1 MAAAIAV
8 AASGCEKWMERHDPA
23 SVDATTYWKN
33 RDALEQYTNGFL
45 ESYTPGEGT
54 IAYSYDSYSDI
65 IQARN
70 QNDFLQTA
78 WTSSQQG
85 SWGKDDWNFIYNIEY
100 FLDNFR
106 NVPGLSEEVYDHY
119 EGVAR
124 FWRAW
129 HYFTKVQLFG
139 AVPYYDYVIEPDDE
153 GLYKARDSREY
164 VCEKIL
170 EDLDFAAEHVSTDSQ
185 YLKVSKINRYV
196 ALFVKAKFCLWEGT
210 FRKYHSVDPATGRAW
225 SSEYTTS
232 EEFLRAACD
241 ACEELMEKS
250 PFSLATGISAADRKS
265 VYRSLFINEAINHQE
280 VLWAREYN
288 DGLNVWHNVT
298 WYFCSGSMGQ
308 GWSLDSDFVAMYLKT
323 DGSRVTDDAD
333 WKSMQ
338 YAEVFA
344 DRDYRLAQTVISPEY
359 RKYNKAG
366 LLVPTAPNF
375 AVTGTG
381 YQIIKWNIDNE
392 AYEASKISNNSL
404 PIMRY
409 AEVLLNYAEAKA
421 ELGEMT
427 DDVWDRTIRLLRER
441 SGVNGDRPA
450 TADNYLADYY
460 AQLDGSKISD
470 KDILEVRRERSIE
483 LISEGDTHTNRW
495 FDLLRWH
502 LGHKAVKQ
510 WYGIYVPALKT
521 PIDLNGDGINDVCV
535 VAEKKDIGSETGVTY
550 INLGEGQF
558 RLEEGD
564 HGRLMY
570 IKERYWEEAKYLR
583 PIPYTT
589 LQINTNLTQN
599 VLWEGR

>member
-8 AASGCEKWMERHDPA
+8 AATGCEKWMERHDPA

-210 FRKYHSVDPATGRAW
+210 FRKYHSVDPSTGLAW

-421 ELGEMT
+421 ELGEFTEDDWIRTVAVLRSRAGIEDVSYPSSADPYLVSYFDDSVT
-427 DDVWDRTIRLLRER
+427 DPVLLE
-441 SGVNGDRPA
+441 
-450 TADNYLADYY
+450 
-460 AQLDGSKISD
+460 I
-470 KDILEVRRERSIE
+470 RRERGCE
-483 LISEGDTHTNRW
+483 MFMENTRYE
-495 FDLLRWH
+495 DLMRWH
-502 LGHKAVKQ
+502 LGHLIEREWQ
-510 WYGIYVPALKT
+510 GIYAPLGVPQQLRE
-521 PIDLNGDGINDVCV
+521 GVYVCV
-535 VAEKKDIGSETGVTY
+535 VQKKAGTERGTTYLVLKDNPTLMINKQDMLVYNPYGAADGSTTGRVWSD
-550 INLGEGQF
+550 
-558 RLEEGD
+558 R
-564 HGRLMY
+564 MY
-570 IKERYWEEAKYLR
+570 LH
-583 PIPYTT
+583 PIPYDAIQVNRA
-589 LQINTNLTQN
+589 LRQN
-599 VLWEGR
+599 PGWEE

>member
-8 AASGCEKWMERHDPA
+8 AATGCEKWMERHDPA

-210 FRKYHSVDPATGRAW
+210 FRKYHSVDPSTGLAW
-225 SSEYTTS
+225 SSEYTSS

-409 AEVLLNYAEAKA
+409 AEVLLAYAEAKA
-421 ELGEMT
+421 ELGEFTEDDWIRTVAVLRSRAGIEDVSYPSSADPYLVSYFDDSVT
-427 DDVWDRTIRLLRER
+427 DPVLLE
-441 SGVNGDRPA
+441 
-450 TADNYLADYY
+450 
-460 AQLDGSKISD
+460 I
-470 KDILEVRRERSIE
+470 RRERGCE
-483 LISEGDTHTNRW
+483 MFMENTRYE
-495 FDLLRWH
+495 DLMRWH
-502 LGHKAVKQ
+502 LGHLIEREWQ
-510 WYGIYVPALKT
+510 GIYAPLGVPQQLRE
-521 PIDLNGDGINDVCV
+521 GVYVCV
-535 VAEKKDIGSETGVTY
+535 VQKKAGTERGTTYLVLKDNPTLMINKQDMLVYNPYGAADGSTTGRVWSD
-550 INLGEGQF
+550 
-558 RLEEGD
+558 R
-564 HGRLMY
+564 MY
-570 IKERYWEEAKYLR
+570 LH
-583 PIPYTT
+583 PIPYDAIQVNRA
-589 LQINTNLTQN
+589 LRQN
-599 VLWEGR
+599 PGWEE

>member
-8 AASGCEKWMERHDPA
+8 AATGCEKWMERHDPA

-210 FRKYHSVDPATGRAW
+210 FRKYHSVDPSTGLAW
-225 SSEYTTS
+225 SSEYTSS

-421 ELGEMT
+421 ELGEFTEDDWIRTVAVLRSRAGIEDVSYPSSADPYLVSYFDDSVT
-427 DDVWDRTIRLLRER
+427 DPVLLE
-441 SGVNGDRPA
+441 
-450 TADNYLADYY
+450 
-460 AQLDGSKISD
+460 I
-470 KDILEVRRERSIE
+470 RRERGCE
-483 LISEGDTHTNRW
+483 MFMENTRYE
-495 FDLLRWH
+495 DLMRWH
-502 LGHKAVKQ
+502 LGHLIEREWQ
-510 WYGIYVPALKT
+510 GIYAPLGVPQQLRE
-521 PIDLNGDGINDVCV
+521 GVYVCV
-535 VAEKKDIGSETGVTY
+535 VQKKAGTERGTTYLVLKDNPTLMINKQDMLVYNPYGAADGSTTGRVWSD
-550 INLGEGQF
+550 
-558 RLEEGD
+558 R
-564 HGRLMY
+564 MY
-570 IKERYWEEAKYLR
+570 LH
-583 PIPYTT
+583 PIPYDAIQVNRA
-589 LQINTNLTQN
+589 LRQN
-599 VLWEGR
+599 PGWEE

>member
-8 AASGCEKWMERHDPA
+8 AATGCEKWMERHDPA

-210 FRKYHSVDPATGRAW
+210 FRKYHSVDPSTGLAW
-225 SSEYTTS
+225 SSEYTSS

-409 AEVLLNYAEAKA
+409 AEVLLAYAEAKA
-421 ELGEMT
+421 ELGEFTEDDWIRTVAVLRSRAGIEDVSYPSSADPYLVSYFDDSVT
-427 DDVWDRTIRLLRER
+427 DPVLLE
-441 SGVNGDRPA
+441 
-450 TADNYLADYY
+450 
-460 AQLDGSKISD
+460 I
-470 KDILEVRRERSIE
+470 RRERGCE
-483 LISEGDTHTNRW
+483 MFMENTRYE
-495 FDLLRWH
+495 DLMRWH
-502 LGHKAVKQ
+502 LGHLIEREWQ
-510 WYGIYVPALKT
+510 GISAPLGVPQQLRE
-521 PIDLNGDGINDVCV
+521 GVYVCV
-535 VAEKKDIGSETGVTY
+535 VQKKAGTERGTTYLVLKDNPTLMINKQDMLVYNPYGAADGSTTGRVWSD
-550 INLGEGQF
+550 
-558 RLEEGD
+558 R
-564 HGRLMY
+564 MY
-570 IKERYWEEAKYLR
+570 LH
-583 PIPYTT
+583 PIPYDAIQVNRA
-589 LQINTNLTQN
+589 LRQN
-599 VLWEGR
+599 PGWEE

>member
-210 FRKYHSVDPATGRAW
+210 FRKYHSVDRRRVWHGRRSTPRRRSSCAQPATPARSLWRRAPSRW
-225 SSEYTTS
+225 PRASRRPTANRYT
-232 EEFLRAACD
+232 AAC
-241 ACEELMEKS
+241 S
-250 PFSLATGISAADRKS
+250 STR
-265 VYRSLFINEAINHQE
+265 
-280 VLWAREYN
+280 
-288 DGLNVWHNVT
+288 
-298 WYFCSGSMGQ
+298 
-308 GWSLDSDFVAMYLKT
+308 
-323 DGSRVTDDAD
+323 
-333 WKSMQ
+333 
-338 YAEVFA
+338 
-344 DRDYRLAQTVISPEY
+344 
-359 RKYNKAG
+359 
-366 LLVPTAPNF
+366 
-375 AVTGTG
+375 
-381 YQIIKWNIDNE
+381 
-392 AYEASKISNNSL
+392 
-404 PIMRY
+404 
-409 AEVLLNYAEAKA
+409 
-421 ELGEMT
+421 
-427 DDVWDRTIRLLRER
+427 
-441 SGVNGDRPA
+441 
-450 TADNYLADYY
+450 
-460 AQLDGSKISD
+460 
-470 KDILEVRRERSIE
+470 RSI
-483 LISEGDTHTNRW
+483 IR
-495 FDLLRWH
+495 RCC
-502 LGHKAVKQ
+502 GHASTTTDST
-510 WYGIYVPALKT
+510 YG
-521 PIDLNGDGINDVCV
+521 
-535 VAEKKDIGSETGVTY
+535 
-550 INLGEGQF
+550 
-558 RLEEGD
+558 
-564 HGRLMY
+564 
-570 IKERYWEEAKYLR
+570 
-583 PIPYTT
+583 TT
-589 LQINTNLTQN
+589 
-599 VLWEGR
+599 

>member
-1 MAAAIAV
+1 
-8 AASGCEKWMERHDPA
+8 
-23 SVDATTYWKN
+23 
-33 RDALEQYTNGFL
+33 
-45 ESYTPGEGT
+45 
-54 IAYSYDSYSDI
+54 
-65 IQARN
+65 
-70 QNDFLQTA
+70 
-78 WTSSQQG
+78 
-85 SWGKDDWNFIYNIEY
+85 
-100 FLDNFR
+100 
-106 NVPGLSEEVYDHY
+106 
-119 EGVAR
+119 
-124 FWRAW
+124 
-129 HYFTKVQLFG
+129 
-139 AVPYYDYVIEPDDE
+139 
-153 GLYKARDSREY
+153 
-164 VCEKIL
+164 
-170 EDLDFAAEHVSTDSQ
+170 
-185 YLKVSKINRYV
+185 
-196 ALFVKAKFCLWEGT
+196 
-210 FRKYHSVDPATGRAW
+210 
-225 SSEYTTS
+225 
-232 EEFLRAACD
+232 
-241 ACEELMEKS
+241 
-250 PFSLATGISAADRKS
+250 
-265 VYRSLFINEAINHQE
+265 
-280 VLWAREYN
+280 
-288 DGLNVWHNVT
+288 
-298 WYFCSGSMGQ
+298 
-308 GWSLDSDFVAMYLKT
+308 MYLKT

-521 PIDLNGDGINDVCV
+521 PDRPQRRRHQRRMRR
-535 VAEKKDIGSETGVTY
+535 S
-550 INLGEGQF
+550 
-558 RLEEGD
+558 REEGHRQRD
-564 HGRLMY
+564 GRDVYQPRRGSVPPRRGRPRTSDVYQGALLGGGQVSAPHTLY
-570 IKERYWEEAKYLR
+570 DLADQHQPHTERSL
-583 PIPYTT
+583 
-589 LQINTNLTQN
+589 
-599 VLWEGR
+599 GRVVDDDLP